1 MQKAVRR
8 HYRSKEKKKKRERKH
23 SYKNREAVN
32 QEEMR
37 AVSLVHLRVP
47 NKGCKGYNGA
57 IK

>member
-8 HYRSKEKKKKRERKH
+8 HYRSKEKKKRERKH